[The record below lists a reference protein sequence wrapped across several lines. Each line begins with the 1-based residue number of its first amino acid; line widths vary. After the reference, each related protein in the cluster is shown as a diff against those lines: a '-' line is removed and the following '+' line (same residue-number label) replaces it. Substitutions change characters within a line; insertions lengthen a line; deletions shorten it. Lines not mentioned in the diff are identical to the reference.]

1 MNLNLPALCNEIFPK
16 FLIFSSNVTP
26 LVYYSHISVMV
37 VCSILAIFILI
48 KGKKELLN
56 KVLFFTLLPFILW
69 IFLDSIFWAENRSSI
84 IMFVWSMQILIEP
97 LVYIGAFY
105 LIYLLAYKKD
115 VPFKLKLIL
124 GLLYLPVVIFTPTH
138 YTLTGFDLASC
149 LSTEGFFGYYDY
161 IIEFIFT
168 FWFLILAI
176 IKYRQPTEILFKE
189 QIKYITIGIFLF
201 LFSFSWGNII
211 SSFTD
216 NWQISQV
223 GLFAMPVFIG
233 FLVYSIVKFKTFN
246 IKLLGAQALVTTLS
260 VLIAA
265 QFIFIKVPINMV
277 LNGTT
282 LILVIVFGYFLI
294 RSVKKE
300 VEQKEKLSKL
310 NLDLQFL
317 IKQRES
323 LVHLITHKVKGSFTR
338 TKILFASM
346 ADGTFGEI
354 SPEIKKRAEQGLE
367 FDNAGIQTVDL
378 VLNVANLESGLIKYD
393 MKMLNF
399 KELVEQLISEKKI
412 QAKAKGLEIETN
424 IQDGTYDVLGDSFWL
439 KETISNLIDNSIH
452 YTKEGK
458 IIVGLEK
465 NNGKIKLSVKDTGM
479 GITEEDKKNLFTE
492 GGRGKDSVKV
502 NVDSTGY
509 GLFTVKLIVE
519 AHKGK
524 VWAESK
530 GENKG
535 STFFV
540 ELPVAS

>member
-1 MNLNLPALCNEIFPK
+1 MNLPVLCNEIFPK

-519 AHKGK
+519 AHKGR
-524 VWAESK
+524 VWAESE